1 MKTNYYKIDA
11 QSNTGKQMQTLLNVC
26 HSCEQ
31 AADDWCRKVGAVTYY
46 SSPRVFTGGVEC
58 VCFGDRKPD
67 PQEWRPYMTIE
78 GEQYYVPACQ
88 TRLNLKTRKREVI
101 AIEDYEPR
109 QSATALRKAMKRER
123 QRIALPT
130 ISMGT
135 IYTILDAK
143 LPNNKADG
151 QTPTFFLDGDT
162 FYVGIRFE
170 CSNADLQEVGQRTYQ
185 AHAQKV
191 RKMAIYEDIKSKQ

>member
-11 QSNTGKQMQTLLNVC
+11 QSNTGKQMQTLLCIC
-26 HSCEQ
+26 HSCEK

-46 SSPRVFTGGVEC
+46 SSPRAFTGGVEC
-58 VCFGDRKPD
+58 VCFGDKKPD

-88 TRLNLKTRKREVI
+88 TRLNLKERKREVV

-130 ISMGT
+130 ISIAT
-135 IYTILDAK
+135 IYTMLDAQ
-143 LPNNKADG
+143 LPNNRADE

-162 FYVGIRFE
+162 FYVGIRFK
-170 CSNADLQEVGQRTYQ
+170 CCNADLQEVGQRTYR
-185 AHAQKV
+185 AHALKV
-191 RKMAIYEDIKSKQ
+191 RKMATYNEIKSQK